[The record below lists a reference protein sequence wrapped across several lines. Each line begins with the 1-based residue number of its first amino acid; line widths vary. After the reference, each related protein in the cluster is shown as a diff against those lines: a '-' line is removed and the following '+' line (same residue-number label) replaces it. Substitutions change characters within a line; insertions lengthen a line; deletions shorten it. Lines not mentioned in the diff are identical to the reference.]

1 MGWYNYYNNKLLY
14 LKPDEAFAL
23 FLEDVKIRYPGP
35 KYIQRPSVPIP
46 PISLISINPVAPTS
60 PPSSLSSIS
69 SPLHISISPAAAPLP
84 SLFSQQSCLSSSS
97 STEIISPASS
107 DSETESLP
115 EILPN

>member
-46 PISLISINPVAPTS
+46 PISLISINPVVPTS
-60 PPSSLSSIS
+60 PPSLSSIS
-69 SPLHISISPAAAPLP
+69 SLHISISPAAAPLP
-84 SLFSQQSCLSSSS
+84 SLFSQQSCFSSSS
-97 STEIISPASS
+97 STKIISPASS
-107 DSETESLP
+107 DSKIESLP

>member
-23 FLEDVKIRYPGP
+23 FLEDVKICYPGP

-60 PPSSLSSIS
+60 PSLSSIS
-69 SPLHISISPAAAPLP
+69 SPLHISISPAAAPLLYFHNNLVFLLHRQLK
-84 SLFSQQSCLSSSS
+84 LFHLLLQTLKLNPFLKFCQ
-97 STEIISPASS
+97 I
-107 DSETESLP
+107 
-115 EILPN
+115 N